1 MHGVSLNL
9 YRDTRHSPGVPPLQ
23 RGSVELSVMQ
33 KRATR
38 FDEME
43 KSTASKRH

>member
-9 YRDTRHSPGVPPLQ
+9 YRDTRHSAGLPPLQ
-23 RGSVELSVMQ
+23 RGSVELNAMQ

-43 KSTASKRH
+43 KSTASK